1 MIKPIEIN
9 INFQFIDS
17 LVLHS
22 PMRSLDDTL
31 NVWKRFEAAVSKGV
45 VGILGISNI
54 YDPSQLKV
62 IFNKVNVKPKVIQNR
77 YKIICSP

>member
-31 NVWKRFEAAVSKGV
+31 NVTRS
-45 VGILGISNI
+45 
-54 YDPSQLKV
+54 V
-62 IFNKVNVKPKVIQNR
+62 INKVVRVAPKSVKSIPG
-77 YKIICSP
+77 